1 MGKHIL
7 NSPKTA
13 ILDSLSGL
21 AFLNPS
27 TEVYDTTLLLR
38 SPSHDRVHIVC
49 GGGGGHEPAHAAF
62 VGEGM
67 LSAAVSGQVFAS
79 PNAGQ
84 VEKAIGK
91 LSLSKG
97 VLLVVKNYTG
107 DVLQFGL
114 AKERWS
120 ATHLEDDS
128 VRMVIVGDDVSVP
141 RSQGALT
148 GRRGLTGTVLV
159 YKLAGALA
167 AQGASLD
174 EVEFVAKMVAERCG
188 TIGMGLEHCHVPG
201 TEKGEAYLKDDEAE
215 IGMGIHNEPGIR
227 KVSPIPTASKLVD
240 EFLTTLTSTDSDPER
255 SYLPF
260 KNDGQDEVILV
271 VNNLGGLPEL
281 ELGVVVKEAAEWLA
295 NKRITVR
302 RAVAGSFMTSLNLPG
317 FSLTLLLLPR
327 SPLTP
332 PPSTSSSLSL
342 DTPLLLDLFD
352 APTQAP
358 AWKWTFR
365 GEPEM
370 RVIKEGEVEKVGKR
384 EEKVGEEVKGP
395 KPADPKLFLA
405 ALEAALKSVIAA
417 EPEITRYDTIAG
429 DGDAGLT
436 LKAGAEGIMHAISQ
450 NKIPS
455 DDVVAAMVACS
466 AVVEKEM
473 GGTSGG
479 LYAIGLSGLSKGLL
493 DAAKEKGSETATPE
507 VWARGLELALNTL
520 YRYTRARPPSRTLV
534 DPLSSFILTFSSSP
548 TSPTA
553 LSHAIAAAHEAAEAT
568 RDLDAKAGRA
578 AYVDQ
583 EKIREA
589 SVPDA
594 GAWGVW
600 KLLEGVQKAVD
611 RASKE

>member
-7 NSPKTA
+7 NDPKSA
-13 ILDSLSGL
+13 VLDSLKGL
-21 AFLNPS
+21 TFLNPA
-27 TEVYDTTLLLR
+27 TELYDTTLILR
-38 SPSHDRVHIVC
+38 KPSKDNVGLIC
-49 GGGGGHEPAHAAF
+49 GGGAGHEPAHAAF
-62 VGEGM
+62 VGDGM

-84 VEKAIGK
+84 VEKAIDK
-91 LSLSKG
+91 LSLAKG

-120 ATHLEDDS
+120 ATHLESDS
-128 VRMVIVGDDVSVP
+128 VRLVVVGDDVSVP
-141 RSQGALT
+141 RSQGVLT

-174 EVEFVAKMVAERCG
+174 EVEHVAKVVAERCG

-201 TEKGEAYLKDDEAE
+201 TNKGEAYLKDDEAE
-215 IGMGIHNEPGIR
+215 VGMGIHNEPGIR
-227 KVSPIPTASKLVD
+227 KVSPVPSAAKLVD
-240 EFLTTLTSTDSDPER
+240 EFLTTLLDTEDKER
-255 SYLPF
+255 AYLPF

-281 ELGVVVKEAAEWLA
+281 ELGIVAKEAAEWLQR
-295 NKRITVR
+295 KKVTVK
-302 RAVAGSFMTSLNLPG
+302 RAVSGSLMSSLNLPG

-327 SPLTP
+327 EPVPLP
-332 PPSTSSSLSL
+332 ASSSASSNLKVDASL
-342 DTPLLLDLFD
+342 LVDLFD
-352 APTQAP
+352 APTEAP
-358 AWKWTFR
+358 AWKWTFK

-370 RVIKEGEVEKVGKR
+370 KVLKEEEETKVGKR

-395 KPADPKLFLA
+395 KPTDPKLFLS
-405 ALEAALKSVIAA
+405 ALESALKSVISA

-436 LKAGAEGIMHAISQ
+436 LKSGAEGILAALSE
-450 NKIPS
+450 NKVS
-455 DDVVAAMVACS
+455 GQDVVAAMVACS

-479 LYAIGLSGLSKGLL
+479 LYAIGLSGLSKGLME
-493 DAAKEKGSETATPE
+493 AKKEKGVEEATPE

-520 YRYTRARPPSRTLV
+520 YRYTRARPPSRTLI
-534 DPLSSFILTFSSSP
+534 DPLSSFILTFSADPSAP
-548 TSPTA
+548 DA
-553 LSHAIAAAHEAAEAT
+553 FAKAVAAAKEAAEAT

-578 AYVDQ
+578 AYVNA
-583 EKIREA
+583 ESIREA
-589 SVPDA
+589 AVPDA

-600 KLLEGVQKAVD
+600 KLLEGVQKVVGA
-611 RASKE
+611 

>member
-7 NSPKTA
+7 NTPQSAVK
-13 ILDSLSGL
+13 DSLAGL
-21 AFLNPS
+21 TYLNPN
-27 TEVYDTTLLLR
+27 TEVYDATLLAR
-38 SPSHDRVHIVC
+38 HPKKDNVHLLC
-49 GGGGGHEPAHAAF
+49 GGGAGHEPAHAAF

-67 LSAAVSGQVFAS
+67 LSAAVCGQVFAS

-84 VEKAIGK
+84 VEKALDK
-91 LSLSKG
+91 LSLTQG
-97 VLLVVKNYTG
+97 VLIVVKNYTG

-120 ATHLEDDS
+120 ATHLESDT

-141 RSQGALT
+141 CSQGVLT

-174 EVEFVAKMVAERCG
+174 EVEHVAKIVAESCG

-201 TEKGEAYLKDDEAE
+201 TEKAEAHLKDDEAE

-227 KVSPIPTASKLVD
+227 KVSPIPTAAKLVD
-240 EFLTTLTSTDSDPER
+240 EFLTTLIDTDDKER
-255 SYLPF
+255 AYLPF
-260 KNDGQDEVILV
+260 KNDGKDEVILV

-281 ELGVVVKEAAEWLA
+281 ELGVVTKEAAEWLA
-295 NKRITVR
+295 RKKITVK
-302 RAVAGSFMTSLNLPG
+302 RAVAGAFVTSLNLPG
-317 FSLTLLLLPR
+317 FSLSLLLLPR
-327 SPLTP
+327 EPVPLPASSPTQSNL
-332 PPSTSSSLSL
+332 SFDASLL
-342 DTPLLLDLFD
+342 VDLFD
-352 APTQAP
+352 APTEAP
-358 AWKWTFR
+358 AWKWTFK
-365 GEPEM
+365 GVPEM
-370 RVIKEGEVEKVGKR
+370 RVIKEEEETKAGKR

-395 KPADPKLFLA
+395 KPTDPKLFLS
-405 ALEAALKSVIAA
+405 ALESALKNVISA

-436 LKAGAEGIMHAISQ
+436 LKSGAEGILAAIAE
-450 NKIPS
+450 NKVS
-455 DDVVAAMVACS
+455 DQDVVAAMVACS

-479 LYAIGLSGLSKGLL
+479 LYAIGLSGLSKGLIE
-493 DAAKEKGSETATPE
+493 AAKEKGSEEATPE

-520 YRYTRARPPSRTLV
+520 YRYTRARPPSRTLI
-534 DPLSSFILTFSSSP
+534 DPLSSFILTYSAD
-548 TSPTA
+548 PTA
-553 LSHAIAAAHEAAEAT
+553 SGALEKAISAAKEAADAT

-578 AYVDQ
+578 AYVNQ
-583 EKIREA
+583 ESIREA

-600 KLLEGVQKAVD
+600 KLLEGVQKVVAG
-611 RASKE
+611 K